1 MTEKTTNRRG
11 FIRKVGAGS
20 VVLALSVAFIASCV
34 DRQKPNIIFILSDD
48 HAVQAISS
56 YGGRLADVAQTP
68 HIDRMANEG
77 IRFDKCY
84 ATNSICAPS
93 RATILTGKYSHLNGV
108 IDNVTEFDGNQQTFP
123 KLLQQAGYQTAL
135 VGKWHL
141 KSEPTGFDYWNVL
154 PGQGDYY
161 NPDFIEMGNKKKMEG
176 YVTDV
181 ITDIALDW
189 LEKRNKERPF
199 CIMIHHK
206 APHSNWMPG
215 PQHLSLFDDVEI
227 PLPDNFFDNYENRGS
242 AAKNQE
248 MEIAK
253 NMFLGYEMKL
263 PQWMIDEMGVDNNEW
278 ATTEWEIINDEFTE
292 EQKAAWDKAYNPK
305 NEQFYKSRP
314 KEKELAKWKYQR
326 YLKEYLRCIASVNE
340 NVGRVQD
347 YLEKSGL
354 MENTIIIYSS
364 DQGFFLGEH
373 GWYDK
378 RFMYEES
385 FRMPL
390 IASWAGRIKPGSVN
404 TDLVTN
410 LDFAQT
416 ILDIAGAGQPE
427 DMQGRS
433 LKPLMLGKTP
443 DDWRKSVYYHYYHYP
458 QRQCVQPHEGV
469 ATARYK
475 LIHFYKIGE
484 WELYDL
490 ERDPHE
496 MKNEYNNPEYGNIVD
511 ELNKELAGLRS
522 VYTVPPLETDSE

>member
-1 MTEKTTNRRG
+1 MTEKTTKRRE
-11 FIRKVGAGS
+11 FLTTVSAGII
-20 VVLALSVAFIASCV
+20 VLVLTLAFFTSCV
-34 DRQKPNIIFILSDD
+34 DKQKPNIVFILSDD

-56 YGGRLADVAQTP
+56 YGGRLAELAPTP
-68 HIDRMANEG
+68 RIDRLASEG

-84 ATNSICAPS
+84 VTNSICAPS
-93 RATILTGKYSHLNGV
+93 RATTLTGKYSHLNGV
-108 IDNVTEFDGNQQTFP
+108 TDNTIEFDGSQQTFP

-141 KSEPTGFDYWNVL
+141 KSDATGFDYWNVL

-161 NPDFIEMGNKKKMEG
+161 NPDFIEMGNKKRIEG
-176 YVTDV
+176 YVTDI

-189 LEKRNKERPF
+189 LEKRDKEKPF
-199 CIMIHHK
+199 CLMVQHK

-215 PQHLSLFDDVEI
+215 PKHLSLFDDVEI

-248 MEIAK
+248 MQIDK
-253 NMFLGYEMKL
+253 HMFLGYNLKL
-263 PQWMIDEMGVDNNEW
+263 QQWMIDEMDEYDNEW
-278 ATTEWEIINDEFTE
+278 ATLEWERLNNRFTDE
-292 EQKAAWDKAYNPK
+292 QNAAWNSAYNPK
-305 NEQFYKSRP
+305 NEQFFKSRL
-314 KEKELAKWKYQR
+314 KGEEFAKWKYQR
-326 YLKEYLRCIASVNE
+326 YLKDYLRCIASVDE

-347 YLEKSGL
+347 YLEKNGL
-354 MENTIIIYSS
+354 MENTIIIYTS

-385 FRMPL
+385 FRTPL
-390 IASWAGRIKPGSVN
+390 IANWPGRIKPGSVN
-404 TDLVTN
+404 RELVSN

-416 ILDIAGAGQPE
+416 FLDIAGVDQPDE
-427 DMQGRS
+427 MQGSS
-433 LKPLMLGKTP
+433 LKPLMLGETP

-458 QRQCVQPHEGV
+458 QRQCVQPHEGI
-469 ATARYK
+469 ADSRYK

-496 MKNEYNNPEYGNIVD
+496 MKNEYDNPEYSNIVD
-511 ELNKELAGLRS
+511 ELKNELARLRR
-522 VYTVPPLETDSE
+522 VYRVPLLETDGE